1 MKIVVTDLT
10 RFSNPDLVCLAG
22 IDIETG
28 KCIRPLPYLPMQFV
42 KENNILPSDI
52 LESNFIS
59 KGSSNPHAEDCS
71 YENISKLGI
80 ATTYDF
86 EAILSRDLST
96 SISHGFNYNFAEKKI
111 PIEFAPNKSIITIKL
126 NTSQIKIVNNIHDAT
141 KIKLHLN
148 DNDGR
153 EYPFLPITDLGFHSY
168 FLQNNSNLNFINEVN
183 NFIRSY
189 QDVYLRVGLAREY
202 QGAYWLQINGIY
214 LFSTYRINHIFRD
227 KV

>member
-80 ATTYDF
+80 ATPYDF

-126 NTSQIKIVNNIHDAT
+126 NTSQIEVVEDTYNPSKIRLSLIDS
-141 KIKLHLN
+141 
-148 DNDGR
+148 DGKR
-153 EYPFLPITDLGFHSY
+153 FNYLSITDLGFHSY

-189 QDVYLRVGLAREY
+189 QDVYLRVGLAREHE
-202 QGAYWLQINGIY
+202 GAYWLQINGIY